1 MAGADIVYEQVHFRH
16 DPKWSVRLRSAEG
29 GGLLLCLACAIEMME
44 AEEMASVRKCF
55 ALSSMS
61 GILRSSAGA
70 LRELFRQDHRVT
82 LHFITTLLVLVQLLL
97 EFQNELPFHFVLDK
111 LNDQLSVKH
120 FLPTFNFLGNL
131 LKTVPNVAQSLLTQ
145 YGKTLQVN

>member
-1 MAGADIVYEQVHFRH
+1 KGSAGKTTTMAGADVVYELVHFRH

-82 LHFITTLLVLVQLLL
+82 LHFITTLLG
-97 EFQNELPFHFVLDK
+97 EENMHEDIRR
-111 LNDQLSVKH
+111 
-120 FLPTFNFLGNL
+120 
-131 LKTVPNVAQSLLTQ
+131 
-145 YGKTLQVN
+145 